1 MGRFHDSLIRCFRFV
16 MLFDSFR
23 TDTFFGNEFYGG
35 AEEVVEEPPF
45 IAVEVI
51 NKKGD
56 DLWII

>member
-1 MGRFHDSLIRCFRFV
+1 

>member
-23 TDTFFGNEFYGG
+23 TDTFFCNEFYGR
-35 AEEVVEEPPF
+35 AEEVVEKSPF

-51 NKKGD
+51 KKGD